1 MNAKDLQAR
10 QKWTLNQKIDH
21 SLYVIE
27 SFISR
32 LNGEVYV
39 SFSGGKDSTV
49 LLDLCRRVKPDVM
62 AVFCNTGNEFPDI
75 VQFVRGKVADGE
87 NVKIIRPAM
96 NPKKVIEKYGFPI
109 HSKVMA
115 RKIYYARKQSRWAV
129 ESLNKANSKYALNPK
144 FQYLLNVQYDISDF
158 CCRELKKNPF
168 ARFEKET
175 GLHPIIGT
183 MADESLLRQT
193 QYLRRGGCNTFDN
206 GKIESTPLAIWTES
220 DIWQYIQ
227 KNDINIAGIYA
238 KGARRTG
245 CMFCGYGCHLANE
258 KNRFRLVHELY
269 PKWYD
274 HFMNYQNNGVTY
286 REALREILKVNNMYL
301 PDEDPNLKLF

>member
-1 MNAKDLQAR
+1 MDTKELQVR
-10 QKWTLNQKIDH
+10 QRWTLNQKIDH

-27 SFISR
+27 SFISHF
-32 LNGEVYV
+32 GGGVYV

-75 VQFVRGKVADGE
+75 VQFVRGKVAGGE
-87 NVKIIRPAM
+87 NVRIIRPAM
-96 NPKKVIEKYGFPI
+96 NPRMVIEKYGFPI
-109 HSKVMA
+109 HSKELA
-115 RKIYYARKQSRWAV
+115 RKIYYARKKSPWAV
-129 ESLNKANSKYALNPK
+129 NCLNKANSKYALKPK
-144 FQYLLNVQYDISDF
+144 FQYLMKTRYDISDF

-183 MADESLLRQT
+183 MAGESLMRQT
-193 QYLRRGGCNTFDN
+193 QYIRRGGGNTFEN

-220 DIWQYIQ
+220 DVWQYIRE
-227 KNDINIAGIYA
+227 NDIKIADIYA
-238 KGARRTG
+238 KGAKRTG

-258 KNRFRLVHELY
+258 KNRFRLILDIY
-269 PKWYD
+269 PKWYY
-274 HFMNYQNNGVTY
+274 HFMEYQNNGVTY
-286 REALREILKVNNMYL
+286 REALRDILKVNNMYL